1 MATGSTTRL
10 FVAAIDFGTTYSGY
24 AYASVK
30 DLKDDTGK
38 IVTNIWNS
46 GSYMSQKA
54 PTCILLNPDQEF
66 DCFGYDAETK
76 YSQMAGEDEED
87 YKDWY
92 YFYRFKMS
100 LYNNRTP
107 VKRDMMLE
115 DINGKKMKA
124 IDVFSECIRYLKEHM
139 FQSMVDK
146 IPDIQQTDITYV
158 LTVPAIWDDSA
169 KQFMRKAAVEGGI
182 KNDQLIIALEPE
194 AASIYCQKL
203 PIEKVETDDGRVQLT
218 VGKVGSRYLIAD
230 LGGGTADI
238 TVHEKMANDKIKEI
252 HCACGGAMG
261 GKSVDDAF
269 LKFLEEIVGKE
280 AMDAFKGESM
290 EDYVELLREFE
301 SKKRETGTE
310 KSKVNVSIPVA
321 LKTVV
326 KKTKSLKLEDVINQS
341 NFNKTVTFSRNQK
354 LQILQSEFKQ
364 FYHSTV
370 TGIVNQIS
378 DIVKTLKDGDI
389 NTIVMVGGFSDCS
402 LIRSELLA
410 NEFTKNRRIIIPED
424 AGLAVLKGAVLYG
437 YKPETV
443 FARVARKTYGIQTW
457 PMFREGVHP
466 ESKKVIV
473 AGVER
478 CKDIFFKYVEKGQEV
493 MTGHRMSQVFQAL
506 GSEDDCLECTVYVS
520 DESDPMYVTD
530 ESCTMLGVLNIP
542 LGSSSRERKEI
553 EETLIFGETE
563 LRVHARDLSTG
574 KVVECNLDLM

>member
-1 MATGSTTRL
+1 MATGGTTRL

-38 IVTNIWNS
+38 IVINIWNS

-54 PTCILLNPDQEF
+54 PTCILLNPKQEF
-66 DCFGYDAETK
+66 DSFGYDAETK
-76 YSQMAGEDEED
+76 YSQMAGEDED
-87 YKDWY
+87 FKDWY

-100 LYNNRTP
+100 LYGNKTP
-107 VKRDMMLE
+107 FKRDMMLK
-115 DINGKKMKA
+115 DINGKEMKA
-124 IDVFSECIRYLKEHM
+124 IDVFSKCIGYLKDHM
-139 FQSMVDK
+139 FQSMKDK
-146 IPDIQQTDITYV
+146 IPDIQETDITYV

-169 KQFMRKAAVEGGI
+169 KQFMRKAAVSGGI
-182 KNDQLIIALEPE
+182 HNSQLIIALEPE
-194 AASIYCQKL
+194 AASIYCQRL
-203 PIEKVETDDGRVQLT
+203 PIEKVETEDGRVQLT

-238 TVHEKMANDKIKEI
+238 TVHEKMENGKIKEV

-269 LKFLEEIVGKE
+269 LKFLEDIVGKD

-301 SKKRETGTE
+301 SKKRETGTD
-310 KSKVNVSIPVA
+310 KTKVNVSIPVA
-321 LKTVV
+321 LKSVV
-326 KKTKSLKLEDVINQS
+326 KRTKSANLEDVVNQS
-341 NFNKTVTFSRNQK
+341 DFNKTVKFSRNQK

-364 FYHSTV
+364 FYHKTV
-370 TGIVNQIS
+370 ASIVDQIS
-378 DIVKTLKDGDI
+378 EIVQTLQDGDI
-389 NTIVMVGGFSDCS
+389 NTIVMVGGFSECS
-402 LIRSELLA
+402 LIRSELLE

-437 YKPETV
+437 YRPEIV

-466 ESKKVIV
+466 ASKKCMVGGV
-473 AGVER
+473 AR

-493 MTGHRMSQVFQAL
+493 ITGHRMSQVFQAL

-520 DESDPMYVTD
+520 DENDPMFVTD
-530 ESCTMLGVLNIP
+530 ASCTMLGILSIP
-542 LGSSSRERKEI
+542 LGSSVRERKEI

-574 KVVECNLDLM
+574 NVVECNLDLM

>member
-1 MATGSTTRL
+1 MATGGTTRL

-38 IVTNIWNS
+38 IVINIWNS

-54 PTCILLNPDQEF
+54 PTCILLNPKQEF
-66 DCFGYDAETK
+66 DSFGYDAETK
-76 YSQMAGEDEED
+76 YSQMAGEDED
-87 YKDWY
+87 FKDWY

-100 LYNNRTP
+100 LYGNKTP
-107 VKRDMMLE
+107 FKRDMMLK
-115 DINGKKMKA
+115 DINGKEMKA
-124 IDVFSECIRYLKEHM
+124 IDVFSKCIGYLKDHM
-139 FQSMVDK
+139 FQSMKDK
-146 IPDIQQTDITYV
+146 IPDIQETDITYV

-169 KQFMRKAAVEGGI
+169 KQFMRKAAVSGGI
-182 KNDQLIIALEPE
+182 HNSQLIIALEPE
-194 AASIYCQKL
+194 AASIYCQRL
-203 PIEKVETDDGRVQLT
+203 PIEKVETEDGRVQLT

-238 TVHEKMANDKIKEI
+238 TVHEKMENGKIKEV

-269 LKFLEEIVGKE
+269 LKFLEDIVSKD

-301 SKKRETGTE
+301 SKKRETGTD
-310 KSKVNVSIPVA
+310 KPKVNVSIPVA
-321 LKTVV
+321 LKSVV
-326 KKTKSLKLEDVINQS
+326 KRTKSANLEDVVNQS
-341 NFNKTVTFSRNQK
+341 DFNKTVKFSRNQK

-364 FYHSTV
+364 FYHKTV
-370 TGIVNQIS
+370 ASIVDQIS
-378 DIVKTLKDGDI
+378 EIVQTLQDGDI
-389 NTIVMVGGFSDCS
+389 NTIVMVGGFSECS
-402 LIRSELLA
+402 LIRLELLE

-437 YKPETV
+437 YRPEIV

-466 ESKKVIV
+466 ASKKCMVGGV
-473 AGVER
+473 AR

-493 MTGHRMSQVFQAL
+493 ITGHRMSQVFQAL

-520 DESDPMYVTD
+520 DENDPMFVTD
-530 ESCTMLGVLNIP
+530 ASCTMLGILSIP
-542 LGSSSRERKEI
+542 LGSSVRERKEI

-574 KVVECNLDLM
+574 NVVECNLDLM